1 MKKLTDVKGSASL
14 EDIMSAQGV
23 EVKGEENITSKGNL
37 KGVATDEVELEE
49 NINEVYKFWQER
61 GFPYYNTDPT
71 WRKEKMAKL
80 QAVNC
85 KDLLTKDNVIKP
97 HQEGLS
103 LAWSYM
109 PHSFGIR
116 CGKMRTPMEIYEDE
130 EHFKKGIKKLLT
142 GSFFGKY
149 SVSDLKPASKTKNVE
164 DMFKEGLT
172 TYRSEEAKH
181 KAESTMRSL
190 LRRYTGTQCVS
201 NFRPTAAACLYQ
213 NFMKPGELVWD
224 MSMGYGGRI
233 LGAIIS
239 DINYVGTDPAT
250 LTFKGLCEI
259 KEDHGR
265 PNRHYFL
272 NKQGSETFIPKENS
286 LDFAFTSPPYFNWE
300 QYSDDA
306 EQSFKNFST
315 NEDWNNGFL
324 RKTIQNVFTG
334 LKPGKYMGLN
344 VANIKSHKTFE
355 DDTVRIAVEEGFEH
369 TDTYKLQLSSQESGA
384 KYEPVF
390 ILRKP

>member
-1 MKKLTDVKGSASL
+1 MKKLTDIKGSATL
-14 EDIMSAQGV
+14 DAFVDIM
-23 EVKGEENITSKGNL
+23 GEDNITSKGNL
-37 KGVATDEVELEE
+37 KGMVTDEKELEK
-49 NINEVYKFWQER
+49 NIDEVYTFWQTR
-61 GFPYYNTDPT
+61 GFPYYSTDET
-71 WRKEKMAKL
+71 WRKEKMSKL
-80 QAVNC
+80 RAVDC
-85 KDLLTKDNVIKP
+85 KNLLTKDGVIKP

-109 PHSFGIR
+109 PHSFAIR
-116 CGKMRTPMEIYEDE
+116 CGKMKTPMEIYENE

-142 GSFFGKY
+142 GSFFGKQ
-149 SVSDLKPASKTKNVE
+149 SVDTLMPIASNLDGEITE
-164 DMFKEGLT
+164 ISPE
-172 TYRSEEAKH
+172 SKH
-181 KAESTMRSL
+181 KSESVMRSL

-239 DINYVGTDPAT
+239 NVNYVGTDPAS
-250 LTFKGLCEI
+250 LTFAGLKQI
-259 KEDHGR
+259 KEDHGN
-265 PNRHYFL
+265 PDNHYFL
-272 NKQGSETFIPKENS
+272 NRQGSETFKPKENS

-324 RKTIQNVFTG
+324 RETIKNVYRG

-390 ILRKP
+390 ILRK

>member
-1 MKKLTDVKGSASL
+1 MKKLTDTKGSASL
-14 EDIMSAQGV
+14 AAFVDIQGEDL
-23 EVKGEENITSKGNL
+23 ITSKGNL
-37 KGVATDEVELEE
+37 KGEKVDETELEKNIDEV
-49 NINEVYKFWQER
+49 YTFWQTK
-61 GFPYYNTDPT
+61 GFPYYSTDKT
-71 WRKEKMAKL
+71 WRQEKMAKL
-80 QAVNC
+80 RLVDC
-85 KDLLTKDNVIKP
+85 KNLLTKDKVIKP

-116 CGKMRTPMEIYEDE
+116 CGKMKTPMEIFESE

-149 SVSDLKPASKTKNVE
+149 KVDDLKPLAYNLYGE
-164 DMFKEGLT
+164 E
-172 TYRSEEAKH
+172 TYSSAESKH

-239 DINYVGTDPAT
+239 NVNYVGTDPAT
-250 LTFKGLCEI
+250 LTFKGLKEI
-259 KEDHGR
+259 KEDFAN
-265 PNRHYFL
+265 PDNHYFL
-272 NKQGSETFIPKENS
+272 NKQGSETFVPKENS

-300 QYSDDA
+300 QYSEDEA
-306 EQSFKNFST
+306 QSFNQFST
-315 NEDWNNGFL
+315 NEDWNEGFL
-324 RKTIQNVFTG
+324 RKTIQNVKVG
-334 LKPGKYMGLN
+334 LKSGKYMGLN

-355 DDTVRIAVEEGFEH
+355 DDTVRLAVEEGFEH

-390 ILRKP
+390 IFRKP

>member
-1 MKKLTDVKGSASL
+1 MKKLTDVKGSATL
-14 EDIMSAQGV
+14 DAFVDIQ
-23 EVKGEENITSKGNL
+23 GEENITSKGNL
-37 KGVATDEVELEE
+37 KGMVTDEKELEE
-49 NINEVYKFWQER
+49 NINSIYDFWQTK
-61 GFPYYNTDPT
+61 GFPLYSTDET
-71 WRKEKMAKL
+71 WRKQKMSKL
-80 QAVNC
+80 RAVDC
-85 KDLLTKDNVIKP
+85 KNLLTQDKVIKP

-109 PHSFGIR
+109 PHSFAIR
-116 CGKMRTPMEIYEDE
+116 CGKMRTPMEIYESE

-142 GSFFGKY
+142 GSFFGKM
-149 SVSDLKPASKTKNVE
+149 SVDDLKPVSYDLMGAE
-164 DMFKEGLT
+164 
-172 TYRSEEAKH
+172 TYRSEGAKH

-201 NFRPTAAACLYQ
+201 NFRPTAAACMYQ
-213 NFMKPGELVWD
+213 NFMQPGEIVWD

-239 DINYVGTDPAT
+239 NVNYVGTDPAT
-250 LTFKGLCEI
+250 LTFKGLKQI
-259 KEDHGR
+259 NEDHG
-265 PNRHYFL
+265 NSANHYFL
-272 NKQGSETFIPKENS
+272 IRCGSETFEPKENS

-315 NEDWNNGFL
+315 NEDWNEGFL
-324 RKTIQNVFTG
+324 RETIKNVYKG

-355 DDTVRIAVEEGFEH
+355 DDTVRISKEEGFEH

-390 ILRKP
+390 IFRK

>member
-149 SVSDLKPASKTKNVE
+149 SVSDLKPASKTKNVLE
-164 DMFKEGLT
+164 MFKEGIT
-172 TYRSEEAKH
+172 TYRSEESKH
-181 KAESTMRSL
+181 KAESVMRSL

-239 DINYVGTDPAT
+239 DVNYVGTDPAT

-259 KEDHGR
+259 KEDHAR
-265 PNRHYFL
+265 PNRQYFL
-272 NKQGSETFIPKENS
+272 NKKGSEVFIPKENS

-390 ILRKP
+390 IFRKP

>member
-149 SVSDLKPASKTKNVE
+149 SVSDLKPASKTTNVE

-181 KAESTMRSL
+181 KAESVMRSL

-239 DINYVGTDPAT
+239 DVNYVGTDPAT

-259 KEDHGR
+259 KEDHAR
-265 PNRHYFL
+265 PNRQYFL
-272 NKQGSETFIPKENS
+272 NKKGSEVFIPKENS

-390 ILRKP
+390 IFRKP